1 LVNVTYSRLF
11 INKISSLQFN
21 LVCRWAFPTE
31 QGGIP
36 MHNYFLL
43 QMLNPFFKCKSFTFS
58 SIDYNVILNN
68 GVEYEKLEIPFMINK
83 ISNMRGSFIKNI
95 TRSISDRLLSKE
107 IDNKLI
113 MNDGL
118 VEFMDIHS
126 EGFTF
131 LKNRPNKRNRT
142 IIRAHT
148 PFGLLRK
155 YLYKE
160 ELKGVD
166 GWFAYKREKKCFKW
180 AGQIT
185 TPSEDLKNKIIDLYN
200 IKSEK
205 IYILP
210 NIIDTNHFRPMQK
223 SKSDYF
229 KILYIGR
236 FERTKGVE
244 TLTKAFINL
253 SKIYNNIKLIN
264 VGEARGP
271 SLKKCMKWIDK
282 EGLSKNVQFTGFV
295 KYEELP
301 SYYASADVVIIPSEI
316 YESFS
321 YTVAQGMACGKPVI
335 ASKIGGIPETLDH
348 GNSGILFSPG
358 DIENLSE
365 KIKLLYNN
373 KEKARIIGENARLFC
388 SNNFSMEIL
397 QPKYL
402 AFYQSILK

>member
-1 LVNVTYSRLF
+1 
-11 INKISSLQFN
+11 
-21 LVCRWAFPTE
+21 
-31 QGGIP
+31 

-43 QMLNPFFKCKSFTFS
+43 QVLNPFFNCKSYTFS
-58 SIDYNVILNN
+58 SLDYNVIFND
-68 GVEYEKLEIPFMINK
+68 GVEYEKLGIPSMINK
-83 ISNMRGSFIKNI
+83 ISNMRGSFLKNI
-95 TRSISDRLLSKE
+95 TRSISDRLFSKK
-107 IDNKLI
+107 IDKKLK
-113 MNDGL
+113 MDDGL

-131 LKNRPNKRNRT
+131 LKNKPNMRNRT

-155 YLYKE
+155 YLYQK

-166 GWFAYKREKKCFKW
+166 GWFAFKREEKCFKW
-180 AGQIT
+180 AGHIT

-200 IKSEK
+200 IKPEK
-205 IYILP
+205 ISVLP
-210 NIIDTNHFRPMQK
+210 NILDVNHFRPMQK

-229 KILYIGR
+229 SILHIGR

-244 TLTKAFINL
+244 TLIKAFIKL
-253 SKIYNNIKLIN
+253 SKTFNNIKLIN
-264 VGEARGP
+264 VGESRGS
-271 SLKKCMKWIDK
+271 SLKKCLKWIEK
-282 EGLSKNVQFTGFV
+282 EGLSRNVQFTGFV

-348 GNSGILFSPG
+348 GNSGILFRPG
-358 DIENLSE
+358 DIEDLSE
-365 KIKLLYNN
+365 KIKLIYNN
-373 KEKARIIGENARLFC
+373 TEKARIIGENARLFC
-388 SNNFSMEIL
+388 KNNFSMEIL

-402 AFYQSILK
+402 AFYQSILE

>member
-1 LVNVTYSRLF
+1 
-11 INKISSLQFN
+11 
-21 LVCRWAFPTE
+21 
-31 QGGIP
+31 

-43 QMLNPFFKCKSFTFS
+43 KMLNPFFKCKSFSFS
-58 SIDYNVILNN
+58 SLDDNVMLNN
-68 GVEYEKLEIPFMINK
+68 NIEYEKLEIPSIINK
-83 ISNMRGSFIKNI
+83 ISNVRGSALKNI
-95 TRSISDRLLSKE
+95 TRSISDKLFSKE

-118 VEFMDIHS
+118 FEFMDIHS

-131 LKNRPNKRNRT
+131 LKNRQSKRKRT

-155 YLYKE
+155 YLFQE

-166 GWFAYKREKKCFKW
+166 GWFAFKREKKCFNW
-180 AGQIT
+180 TGQIT
-185 TPSEDLKNKIIDLYN
+185 TPSTDLKNKIIDLYN

-205 IYILP
+205 IYVLP
-210 NIIDTNHFRPMQK
+210 NILDTNHFRPMQK
-223 SKSDYF
+223 SKSNYF
-229 KILYIGR
+229 KILHIGR

-244 TLTKAFINL
+244 TLIKAFTKL
-253 SKIYNNIKLIN
+253 SKLFNNIKLIN

-271 SLKKCMKWIDK
+271 SLKKCMEWIEQ

-295 KYEELP
+295 KYEDLP
-301 SYYASADVVIIPSEI
+301 SYYAAADVVVVPSEI

-321 YTVAQGMACGKPVI
+321 YAVAQGMACGKPVI
-335 ASKIGGIPETLDH
+335 ASKIGGIPETLNY
-348 GNSGILFSPG
+348 GESGILFNPG
-358 DIENLSE
+358 DIDDLTE
-365 KIKLLYNN
+365 KIKLLYHDL
-373 KEKARIIGENARLFC
+373 KMRRLIGDSARLFC
-388 SNNFSMEIL
+388 KNNFSMETL